1 MIEALVKKVTCGIL
15 AHGIVKMIKHPF
27 GKSVLPCEEKT
38 INKIVYIVYTM
49 QLFLLVVISINCY
62 ILLIANLL

>member
-1 MIEALVKKVTCGIL
+1 MIEVLVKKVTCGIL
-15 AHGIVKMIKHPF
+15 AHGIVKIKHPF

-38 INKIVYIVYTM
+38 INKIVYTVYTM